1 MTRKQTPPRSPAAAA
16 LSSARGALV
25 ATAGFSGAINIL
37 MLSGSLFMLQV
48 YDRVLASHSIPTLL
62 ALVVLIVILYLF
74 QSVLEMLRSRIFA
87 RIGRMVDGRL
97 GDLAFESHLE
107 RGLPRAGATPGASSF
122 RDIDQLRAFLGSGGP
137 SALFD
142 LPWMPL
148 YVALLF
154 GLHSSLGLI
163 GVAGIVVLSAL
174 TFLTDRFSAAHQR
187 VANAKTNEASAM
199 AEAARRNAEAILPLG
214 MAEHILKRWRIV
226 AQDSA
231 RAQLAGSDVTALF
244 ASASRFARMALQSL
258 VLALGAYLVIR
269 GETSGGAM
277 IASSILLGRALAP
290 VELAI
295 SNWKGFIGARQSY
308 GRLSADLKQPAAAS
322 MVALPA
328 PTRRLDVEKLSV
340 GVEGLPEPILREVSF
355 SLSAGDA
362 LGVIGPSGGGK
373 STLARALTGL
383 WSAQRGCIRLDGAT
397 LDQWSRAQAGKFLG
411 YLPQQVELLAGTVAQ
426 NIARFDPTATS
437 EEIQRAAQMAGVDDL
452 VRRLP
457 QGFDTEV
464 GESGQRLSAGQ
475 RQRIALARALF
486 RDPFLVVMDEPNSNL
501 DSAGDIALSQAIA
514 QVRGRGGIAVVVAH
528 RPSALA
534 EVSLILTLGEGKMQ
548 AFGPKDEVLRQV
560 LAPPQ
565 GPTAA
570 KPKIVHTAG

>member
-16 LSSARGALV
+16 LSSARGALL

-74 QSVLEMLRSRIFA
+74 QGALEMLRSRIFA

-107 RGLPRAGATPGASSF
+107 RGLPRAGALPGASSF
-122 RDIDQLRAFLGSGGP
+122 RDIEQLRAFLGGGGP

-154 GLHSSLGLI
+154 GLHPALGLI
-163 GVAGIVVLSAL
+163 GVAGILVLSTL
-174 TFLTDRFSAAHQR
+174 TFLTDRFSAGHQR

-214 MAEHILKRWRIV
+214 MADHVLKRWRVV
-226 AQDSA
+226 AQESA

-258 VLALGAYLVIR
+258 VLALGAYLVIQ

-295 SNWKGFIGARQSY
+295 ANWKGFIGARQSY
-308 GRLSADLKQPAAAS
+308 GRLSADLKHPVPAS

-328 PTRRLDVEKLSV
+328 PARRLDVEKLTV
-340 GVEGLPEPILREVSF
+340 GVDGLPEPILRDVAF

-383 WSAQRGCIRLDGAT
+383 WVAQRGCIRLDGAT
-397 LDQWSRAQAGKFLG
+397 LDQWSRTQAGKFLG

-437 EEIQRAAQMAGVDDL
+437 EEILRAAQMAAVDDL

-464 GESGQRLSAGQ
+464 GEGGQRLSAGQ

-501 DSAGDIALSQAIA
+501 DSAGDLALSQAIA
-514 QVRGRGGIAVVVAH
+514 QIRARGGIAVVVAH

-534 EVSLILTLGEGKMQ
+534 EVSLILTLGEGRMQ

-560 LAPPQ
+560 LAPAPAQ
-565 GPTAA
+565 TGT
-570 KPKIVHTAG
+570 KPKIVHGAG

>member
-1 MTRKQTPPRSPAAAA
+1 
-16 LSSARGALV
+16 
-25 ATAGFSGAINIL
+25 
-37 MLSGSLFMLQV
+37 
-48 YDRVLASHSIPTLL
+48 
-62 ALVVLIVILYLF
+62 
-74 QSVLEMLRSRIFA
+74 
-87 RIGRMVDGRL
+87 
-97 GDLAFESHLE
+97 
-107 RGLPRAGATPGASSF
+107 
-122 RDIDQLRAFLGSGGP
+122 
-137 SALFD
+137 
-142 LPWMPL
+142 
-148 YVALLF
+148 
-154 GLHSSLGLI
+154 
-163 GVAGIVVLSAL
+163 
-174 TFLTDRFSAAHQR
+174 
-187 VANAKTNEASAM
+187 
-199 AEAARRNAEAILPLG
+199 
-214 MAEHILKRWRIV
+214 
-226 AQDSA
+226 
-231 RAQLAGSDVTALF
+231 
-244 ASASRFARMALQSL
+244 
-258 VLALGAYLVIR
+258 
-269 GETSGGAM
+269 
-277 IASSILLGRALAP
+277 
-290 VELAI
+290 
-295 SNWKGFIGARQSY
+295 
-308 GRLSADLKQPAAAS
+308 
-322 MVALPA
+322 
-328 PTRRLDVEKLSV
+328 VEKLSV